1 MLFKFTFLFLHHNP
15 FHNMSTS
22 FDQFQKRK
30 LISSYFSVV
39 ISIAL
44 VLFLLGCLGLLV
56 LNTKTISD
64 NFKEQVVV
72 SIYLNESAKEVEVK
86 QLEKSLAMA
95 EYTKSSVYVSKEEA
109 AELMKAEYGED
120 FLENVG
126 QNPLQNSID
135 VHLKA
140 DFVTNEVLE
149 KIKDD
154 LSQKDFIQE
163 VRYDSDLVDLMNKNV
178 KKITFWVLII
188 SALFTLIA
196 VLLINSSIRLSVYSK
211 RFIIKTMQMVGA
223 TKSFIRKPFILKS
236 VQLGIIGSI
245 VALIGLAIVL
255 YYINQT
261 FPELELMQKPI
272 ILTLLFLGVFILGIL
287 ITWIST
293 HIATQRFLNL
303 KTDHLY
309 Y

>member
-1 MLFKFTFLFLHHNP
+1 M
-15 FHNMSTS
+15 
-22 FDQFQKRK
+22 D
-30 LISSYFSVV
+30 V
-39 ISIAL
+39 
-44 VLFLLGCLGLLV
+44 
-56 LNTKTISD
+56 
-64 NFKEQVVV
+64 
-72 SIYLNESAKEVEVK
+72 
-86 QLEKSLAMA
+86 
-95 EYTKSSVYVSKEEA
+95 
-109 AELMKAEYGED
+109 
-120 FLENVG
+120 VG

-140 DFVTNEVLE
+140 DFVNNETLS
-149 KIKDD
+149 KITEDI
-154 LSQKDFIQE
+154 SQKDFVQE
-163 VRYDSDLVDLMNKNV
+163 VRYDSDLVEIMNNNV

-236 VQLGIIGSI
+236 VQLGIVGAV
-245 VALIGLAIVL
+245 VALIGMGVVL

-261 FPELELMQKPI
+261 FPELHLLQKPI
-272 ILTLLFLGVFILGIL
+272 VLTLLFVGVFVIGIL
-287 ITWIST
+287 ITWVST
-293 HIATQRFLNL
+293 FIATQRFLNL

>member
-1 MLFKFTFLFLHHNP
+1 
-15 FHNMSTS
+15 MSSS

-56 LNTKTISD
+56 LNAKTISD

-72 SIYLNESAKEVEVK
+72 SIYLNESAKDVEVK

-95 EYTKSSVYVSKEEA
+95 EYTKSSEYVSKEEA

-120 FLENVG
+120 FLDNVG

-135 VHLKA
+135 VYLKA
-140 DFVTNEVLE
+140 DYVTSETLS
-149 KIKDD
+149 KITEE
-154 LSQKDFIQE
+154 LSQKDFVQE
-163 VRYDSDLVDLMNKNV
+163 VRYDSDLVELMNNNV

-196 VLLINSSIRLSVYSK
+196 VL
-211 RFIIKTMQMVGA
+211 
-223 TKSFIRKPFILKS
+223 
-236 VQLGIIGSI
+236 
-245 VALIGLAIVL
+245 
-255 YYINQT
+255 
-261 FPELELMQKPI
+261 
-272 ILTLLFLGVFILGIL
+272 FILGIMYVQKWYTGLTFILTALFLLLLVIRVKPRWLGRFYLAYLVSL
-287 ITWIST
+287 IPFLLVNGILTGSFIPDQIVWYNNAENLSIRIFTIPVEDSIYMMLLLLMSISVYEHWKEKNNMT
-293 HIATQRFLNL
+293 TF
-303 KTDHLY
+303 
-309 Y
+309 

>member
-1 MLFKFTFLFLHHNP
+1 
-15 FHNMSTS
+15 MSTS

-56 LNTKTISD
+56 LNAKTISD

-72 SIYLNESAKEVEVK
+72 SIYLNESAKDVEVK

-95 EYTKSSVYVSKEEA
+95 DYTKSSEYVSKEEA
-109 AELMKAEYGED
+109 AELLKAEYGED
-120 FLENVG
+120 FLDNVG

-135 VHLKA
+135 VYLKA
-140 DFVTNEVLE
+140 DYVTSETLS
-149 KIKDD
+149 KITEE
-154 LSQKDFIQE
+154 LSEKDFIQE
-163 VRYDSDLVDLMNKNV
+163 VRYDSDLVELMNNNV
-178 KKITFWVLII
+178 KKITFWVLVI

-196 VLLINSSIRLSVYSK
+196 VLLINSSIRLAVYSK

-236 VQLGIIGSI
+236 VQLGIVGAI
-245 VALIGLAIVL
+245 VALIGMSAVL

-261 FPELELMQKPI
+261 FPELQLLQKPI
-272 ILTLLFLGVFILGIL
+272 ILTLLFVGVFFIGVL
-287 ITWIST
+287 ITWVST
-293 HIATQRFLNL
+293 FIATQRFLNL

>member
-1 MLFKFTFLFLHHNP
+1 
-15 FHNMSTS
+15 MSSS

-56 LNTKTISD
+56 LNAKTISD

-72 SIYLNESAKEVEVK
+72 SIYLNETAKDVEVK

-120 FLENVG
+120 FLDVVG

-140 DFVTNEVLE
+140 DFVNNETLS
-149 KIKDD
+149 KITEDI
-154 LSQKDFIQE
+154 SQKDFVQE
-163 VRYDSDLVDLMNKNV
+163 VRYDSDLVEIMNNNV

-236 VQLGIIGSI
+236 VQLGIIGAI

-255 YYINQT
+255 YNINQT
-261 FPELELMQKPI
+261 FPELELIKKPI
-272 ILTLLFLGVFILGIL
+272 LLTLLFLGVFILGIL

-293 HIATQRFLNL
+293 FIATQRFLNL

>member
-1 MLFKFTFLFLHHNP
+1 
-15 FHNMSTS
+15 MSTS
-22 FDQFQKRK
+22 FDQFKKRK

-56 LNTKTISD
+56 LNAKTISD

-72 SIYLNESAKEVEVK
+72 SIYFNETAKEVEVK

-120 FLENVG
+120 FLDNVG

-140 DFVTNEVLE
+140 DYVTNDTLA
-149 KIKDD
+149 KITEE

-163 VRYDSDLVDLMNKNV
+163 VRYDSDLVEIMNNNV

-196 VLLINSSIRLSVYSK
+196 VLLINSSIRLAVYSK

-223 TKSFIRKPFILKS
+223 TKSFIRRPFILKS
-236 VQLGIIGSI
+236 VQLGIIGAV
-245 VALIGLAIVL
+245 VALIGMAIVL

-261 FPELELMQKPI
+261 FPELELLRKPVTI
-272 ILTLLFLGVFILGIL
+272 TSLFVSVFGLGIL
-287 ITWIST
+287 ITWAST
-293 HIATQRFLNL
+293 FIATQRFLNL